1 MCVFLLFL
9 SEFTHV
15 VNSCHAFMLVILKE
29 LDFHEFHEKSGEND
43 QKDNTYAIAQL
54 SAHL

>member
-1 MCVFLLFL
+1 MFFFFS

-15 VNSCHAFMLVILKE
+15 VNSSHAFYAGVCVKE

>member
-1 MCVFLLFL
+1 
-9 SEFTHV
+9 
-15 VNSCHAFMLVILKE
+15 MLVILKE